1 MHARCCGCVGHVA
14 ADVAACVWMYSRVPA
29 LMCLYGRGLTCVT
42 GVCLWCH
49 VCGLARR
56 IDNACEFPALVT
68 LTAPGDNTAQRVGRA
83 QKAFHPSVATSQHLP
98 GHPGGDARAA
108 HDLNLAACEP
118 APVAATPGRCLS
130 GPQWHSIDLV
140 GAVLKRNSQ
149 QEVWRRVWF
158 VLRGPMLFMFK
169 KRPTPGSAVMRSMAQ
184 VDLADDEDGGTQYG
198 LGNGTGGSRRNQ
210 GGSGAD
216 SGSSNTQGAEWLAGG
231 TCVDLS
237 LMQVCVPPPQ
247 VLDSMPTPSP
257 YVLALYPDTGE
268 DMDMGDDMT
277 GSDTNS
283 DHHHHHDSRS
293 SEGAGV
299 AAASPAASTGDHTGT
314 ALGGVRVMSSSSHTM
329 VPRSV
334 IRAQRLRRNRKL
346 RAKRMLRTIEVC
358 VADVHAWT
366 KWYDALHRVS
376 ARGRREQLEALARRG
391 NGGTGLMSTLGVAG
405 KIPEGAVT
413 GGGDS
418 DDDNYSSGS
427 STDHSSLAGRSVS
440 GGRVLGRRRAD
451 GNSRTALG
459 LYMGPYVLAAVW
471 KCLLDASAHSV
482 CMCGC
487 VCVWLHVSVCVR
499 VSQVH
504 DAAGCHS
511 TVHGGG
517 AASVC
522 ACHAVRARVDHP
534 RCSTRLDS
542 Q

>member
-1 MHARCCGCVGHVA
+1 MRV
-14 ADVAACVWMYSRVPA
+14 DVFACACAGVRVWSRSD
-29 LMCLYGRGLTCVT
+29 LCH
-42 GVCLWCH
+42 WCH
-49 VCGLARR
+49 MCGLARR

-268 DMDMGDDMT
+268 DMDMGDDMA
-277 GSDTNS
+277 GSDTSS
-283 DHHHHHDSRS
+283 DHHHHHHDSRS

-314 ALGGVRVMSSSSHTM
+314 ARGGVRVMSSSSHTM

-427 STDHSSLAGRSVS
+427 STDHSSLAGRSVA

-459 LYMGPYVLAAVW
+459 LYMGPYVLDAVEVFGW
-471 KCLLDASAHSV
+471 RV
-482 CMCGC
+482 CSQC
-487 VCVWLHVSVCVR
+487 VYVWLCVWLHVCGCMCVWMYACVAVCVTLR
-499 VSQVH
+499 V
-504 DAAGCHS
+504 A
-511 TVHGGG
+511 
-517 AASVC
+517 VC
-522 ACHAVRARVDHP
+522 ACLRACVIGP
-534 RCSTRLDS
+534 
-542 Q
+542 